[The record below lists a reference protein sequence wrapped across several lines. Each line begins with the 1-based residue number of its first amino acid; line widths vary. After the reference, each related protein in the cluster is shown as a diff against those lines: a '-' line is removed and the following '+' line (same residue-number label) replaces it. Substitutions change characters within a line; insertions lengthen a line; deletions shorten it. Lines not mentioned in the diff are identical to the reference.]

1 MVTGMKVEEL
11 KDYLRL
17 RGLKISGE
25 KAELVAR
32 VFAASENNVKPIKS
46 AAEVQVDLRNEYQAK
61 LLLGD
66 YLVPDPYHLKEGWLS
81 EENGIVLWPVVTYPE
96 IYNYFMFHPNR
107 IKTSEVIYFNP
118 KFTY

>member
-17 RGLKISGE
+17 RGLKISGK

-46 AAEVQVDLRNEYQAK
+46 AAEVQVDLRNEYQVK

-81 EENGIVLWPVVTYPE
+81 EENGIVLWPVVTYPKKCSLQTRSLSFG
-96 IYNYFMFHPNR
+96 YQA
-107 IKTSEVIYFNP
+107 EV
-118 KFTY
+118 

>member
-46 AAEVQVDLRNEYQAK
+46 AAEVQVDL
-61 LLLGD
+61 
-66 YLVPDPYHLKEGWLS
+66 
-81 EENGIVLWPVVTYPE
+81 
-96 IYNYFMFHPNR
+96 
-107 IKTSEVIYFNP
+107 
-118 KFTY
+118 

>member
-1 MVTGMKVEEL
+1 MDFDMVTGMKVEEL

-25 KAELVAR
+25 KAVLVAR
-32 VFAASENNVKPIKS
+32 VFAASAENNVKPIKS

-66 YLVPDPYHLKEGWLS
+66 HLVPDPYHLKEGWLS

-96 IYNYFMFHPNR
+96 IY
-107 IKTSEVIYFNP
+107 I
-118 KFTY
+118 